1 MNLRGNLTEA
11 LVRIMNDVLFV
22 AAAGMLG
29 GAMNAL
35 AGGGSFVTLPALVAA
50 GVPSLNANATNT
62 VALVPSALAAS
73 FAYRHDF
80 GGFEGV
86 KLSAMAI
93 VSVIGGAI
101 GAVLLMYTPQSVFD
115 EIFPFLLLFGVM
127 VFALGRKLGEELRKR
142 ITVHPRA
149 LPAVQFALG
158 IYGGYFGGGVGVMM
172 LAAWSVLTTASIN
185 TMQATRN
192 LLNAAM
198 NATASLLFLL
208 SGLVYGK
215 QMAALLIASTIGGY
229 LAGLF
234 GRRLDPGHAR
244 IAISCLNAGIV
255 LAVFWQRY
263 G

>member
-1 MNLRGNLTEA
+1 
-11 LVRIMNDVLFV
+11 MNDLLFI

-29 GAMNAL
+29 GGMNAV
-35 AGGGSFVTLPALVAA
+35 AGGGSFVTLPVLVAA

-62 VALVPSALAAS
+62 VALVPSALASA

-80 GGFEGV
+80 EGFEGV
-86 KLSAMAI
+86 RLSAMAI

-101 GAVLLMYTPQSVFD
+101 GAVLLLYTSQSVFD
-115 EIFPFLLLFGVM
+115 KMFPFLLLFGVL
-127 VFALGRKLGEELRKR
+127 VFAFGRKLGDELRKR
-142 ITVHPRA
+142 MTIHPHT

-158 IYGGYFGGGVGVMM
+158 IYGGYFGGAVGVMM
-172 LAAWSVLTTASIN
+172 LAAWSVLTAAPIN

-198 NATASLLFLL
+198 NATASLLFILG
-208 SGLVYGK
+208 GLIYWK
-215 QMAALLIASTIGGY
+215 QMVVLLISSTIGGY
-229 LAGLF
+229 LASHF
-234 GRRLDPGHAR
+234 GRRLNPANAR

-255 LAVFWQRY
+255 MVVFWRQF